1 MVVDFFGT
9 FSQRKFHIG
18 KNRMGQANVNF
29 NIDMDPARS
38 FIDLND
44 DQSPGFSMGDKVN
57 NMLNG
62 GDKMRT
68 LYRSFKEEV

>member
-18 KNRMGQANVNF
+18 KNRMGQANVNY
-29 NIDMDPARS
+29 NIDMDPARA

-44 DQSPGFSMGDKVN
+44 DQSAGFSVGEKVN
-57 NMLNG
+57 NLLNG
-62 GDKMRT
+62 GDKMRSF
-68 LYRSFKEEV
+68 YRDVKEEA